1 MFRGSLFFQITSM
14 CRRITSLC
22 FQIISMFRRAAIFS
36 DGLDLFGR
44 VAVFQRHRHYTVFII
59 KLIITK
65 IKLESVNQARIFKY
79 RVTLKRDK
87 RDTLVFYV
95 FVLLQVNDAVNGT
108 AILILYEDNKGTK
121 GWYL

>member
-1 MFRGSLFFQITSM
+1 MNRG
-14 CRRITSLC
+14 
-22 FQIISMFRRAAIFS
+22 
-36 DGLDLFGR
+36 
-44 VAVFQRHRHYTVFII
+44 
-59 KLIITK
+59 
-65 IKLESVNQARIFKY
+65 RIFKY

-121 GWYL
+121 GWYM